1 MTNIK
6 ERIITVLTIAGFI
19 FCCLASRSCANTT
32 TPPGGGPKDTI
43 PPVLLKVTPDNYTT
57 MFPTVDGKI
66 ALLYDE
72 YTVVKT
78 SSDIVMSPPSR
89 KRPTSKIKGKNI
101 IIAFQDT
108 LLENQTYTI
117 DFNQALADNNE
128 GNLAP
133 RFVYTFSTG
142 ETIDSM
148 YITGSILDCK
158 TLQPVSKAIVA
169 LYSDLS
175 DSACFNKVPDA
186 IAKPDVWGFFSFRNI
201 KPIPYRLYA
210 YSDAD
215 NDYKYNPDG
224 DQIAFV
230 DSLITPS
237 EVVRDSIY
245 ELMPID
251 LKDTLACKARE
262 AMYSML
268 MFSELQSVQYLQNS
282 GRRSEKM
289 GYLKFSA
296 GDVQINSMEFFG
308 IDSSEVLVQ
317 YNAARDSL
325 DFWITSKYK
334 LEDSLLLKLNYM
346 KTDSTGNLV
355 ECIEN
360 LSLAVDKPVQDA
372 SLTAPGAGKKDQK
385 KPAPDTV
392 FNLKITSS
400 SETVEQEGIKLIS
413 EHPVLTMN
421 LDSLHLKEINPKN
434 QETERQVIF
443 KRDSTDIRN
452 FIIIPDTQL
461 QKGYNYELYIPMGT
475 FINMYDLP
483 NKEETVKFAIPNSE
497 DLCSLTL
504 QITGVNTRYIVEL
517 TDDKLS
523 NVYRQYYI
531 DNDGSLF
538 FPYLKAGKYSVRI
551 TQDNNKNG
559 IFDTGNLLAH
569 RQPEL
574 VKIYSLGPDQTVIEI
589 PEAAD
594 IEQSINLK
602 EMFR

>member
-19 FCCLASRSCANTT
+19 LCCIASRSCANTT
-32 TPPGGGPKDTI
+32 TPPSGGPKDTI
-43 PPVLLKVTPDNYTT
+43 PPVLLKLTPDNYTT
-57 MFPTVDGKI
+57 MFPRVDGTL

-78 SSDIVMSPPSR
+78 SSDIVVSPPSR
-89 KRPTSKIKGKNI
+89 RRPTSKIKGKNI
-101 IIAFQDT
+101 IITFQDT

-148 YITGSILDCK
+148 YITGTIADCK
-158 TLQPVSKAIVA
+158 TLQPVSKAIVT

-186 IAKPDVWGFFSFRNI
+186 VAKPDAWGFFTFRNI
-201 KPIPYRLYA
+201 KPTQYRLYA
-210 YSDAD
+210 YTDAD

-224 DQIAFV
+224 DQVAFL
-230 DSLITPS
+230 DSVITPT
-237 EVVRDSIY
+237 EVVRDSIF

-251 LKDTLACKARE
+251 LKDTLACKARSS
-262 AMYSML
+262 MYSML
-268 MFSELQSVQYLQNS
+268 LFSELQSIQYLQNS

-308 IDSSEVLVQ
+308 IDSSDVLIQ
-317 YNAARDSL
+317 YNATRDSL

-334 LEDSLLLKLNYM
+334 MEDSLLLKLNYM
-346 KTDSTGNLV
+346 KSDSTGKLV

-360 LSLAVDKPVQDA
+360 LSLAVDKPDIDP
-372 SLTAPGAGKKDQK
+372 SLSMPGAKKEK
-385 KPAPDTV
+385 KQTPPDTV
-392 FNLKITSS
+392 FTLKITST
-400 SETVEQEGIKLIS
+400 SETVEQEGIKIVS

-434 QETERQVIF
+434 QETEKSVIF

-452 FIIIPDTQL
+452 FIIIPDTKL
-461 QKGYNYELYIPMGT
+461 QKGYNYELRIPQGT
-475 FINMYDLP
+475 FVNMYDLP
-483 NKEETVKFAIPNSE
+483 NKEEIVKFAIPNSE
-497 DLCSLTL
+497 ELCSLTL
-504 QITGVNTRYIVEL
+504 ALTGVNTRYIVEL

-523 NVYRQYYI
+523 SVLRKYNVEA
-531 DNDGSLF
+531 DGSLF
-538 FPYLKAGKYSVRI
+538 FPYLKAGKYSIRI
-551 TQDNNKNG
+551 TQDNNRNG

-574 VKIYSLGPDQTVIEI
+574 VKIYSVGPDNTVIEI
-589 PEAAD
+589 PESAD
-594 IEQSINLK
+594 IEQSINLE